1 MSTDGVSLMVASP
14 LEESLLPVASTIPC
28 FHCERILG
36 ISEASRAVW
45 RSAPA
50 PHRAVC
56 ASCFLMQ
63 YDTSMAR
70 MPLSPGQAQE
80 LADYFRQK
88 GLHDDDTPTT
98 H

>member
-14 LEESLLPVASTIPC
+14 LEESLLPVASSIPC

-36 ISEASRAVW
+36 ISEASRVVW
-45 RSAPA
+45 LSAPP

-56 ASCFLMQ
+56 GFCFLTQ

-70 MPLSPGQAQE
+70 MPLSPGQAKE

-88 GLHDDDTPTT
+88 GPPRDDTYTT